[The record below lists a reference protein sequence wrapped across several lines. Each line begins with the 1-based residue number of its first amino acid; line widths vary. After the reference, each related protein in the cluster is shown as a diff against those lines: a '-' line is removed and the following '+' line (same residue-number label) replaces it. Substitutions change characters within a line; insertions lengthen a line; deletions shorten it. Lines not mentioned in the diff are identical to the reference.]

1 MIQMQRIKKT
11 VSRMELQKQK
21 RNPTF
26 SYIVACALNSS
37 FKIVEYILYQFTWL
51 RLIREIKQV
60 AVIIFLH
67 K

>member
-1 MIQMQRIKKT
+1 
-11 VSRMELQKQK
+11 MELKKQK
-21 RNPTF
+21 RIPMF
-26 SYIVACALNSS
+26 SYIVACVLNSS

-60 AVIIFLH
+60 AMIILH

>member
-37 FKIVEYILYQFTWL
+37 FKIVEYISSINSLGSGWYEKSNKLQS
-51 RLIREIKQV
+51 
-60 AVIIFLH
+60 
-67 K
+67 

>member
-51 RLIREIKQV
+51 RLIR
-60 AVIIFLH
+60 
-67 K
+67 